1 MHMATPVSKTL
12 IGAFV
17 LGALALVL
25 LAVVMLGSG
34 ALFRSAIPTV
44 MFFDGSVGGLQVGAP
59 VTFRGVS
66 VGEVSAIKIVY
77 DPEQRE
83 FRIPVSATLY
93 PDRIQ
98 SLFPSARETRLNN
111 LIEIGLRAQLQMQS
125 FITGQL
131 SIQLDFMP
139 DSPLPP
145 PSGSLAL
152 FRPGVKEIPTIPT
165 PIQRIQ
171 KSIEQIPLD
180 EVIRDARETL
190 GSIRDILAS
199 PAIPDI
205 IANLQQISQDSVGI
219 AGKVDAKLTALGAQV
234 ERTLKE
240 LRTLLAN
247 ADAQIKPLGSAIHET
262 RALAQNLN
270 RQIDP
275 LAAEITRTAGELR
288 STLRHSENALVHI
301 GRLTADNS
309 EMRYHVSLLMTEL
322 TATSRSLRALTD
334 YLERR
339 PDALL
344 RGRTAGQPLGGQ
356 Q

>member
-1 MHMATPVSKTL
+1 MAKPVSKTL

-17 LGALALVL
+17 LGALALGF
-25 LAVVMLGSG
+25 LAVVLLGSG
-34 ALFRSAIPTV
+34 TLFRDVIRAV

-59 VTFRGVS
+59 VTFRGVA
-66 VGEVSAIKIVY
+66 VGEVIEIQIVY
-77 DPEQRE
+77 EPERQE
-83 FRIPVSATLY
+83 FRIPVSVQLY
-93 PDRIQ
+93 PDRI
-98 SLFPSARETRLNN
+98 RRLSTSPMKRKLKD
-111 LIEIGLRAQLQMQS
+111 LIGMGLRAQLQMQS

-131 SIQLDFMP
+131 SIQLDFLP
-139 DSPLPP
+139 EAPLPA
-145 PSGSLAL
+145 PSSLAM
-152 FRPGVKEIPTIPT
+152 FRTGVQEIPTIPT

-180 EVIRDARETL
+180 EVVRDARETL
-190 GSIRDILAS
+190 ASIRDILAS

-219 AGKVDAKLTALGAQV
+219 ADKVDAKLTTLGAQV

-240 LRTLLAN
+240 LRTLLAH
-247 ADAQIKPLGSAIHET
+247 ADAQIKPLGSAILET
-262 RALAQNLN
+262 RTLAQNLN

-288 STLRHSENALVHI
+288 STLRQSENVLARI
-301 GRLTADNS
+301 GSLTADNS

-334 YLERR
+334 YLERH

>member
-1 MHMATPVSKTL
+1 MANPVSKTL

-17 LGALALVL
+17 LGALALIFV
-25 LAVVMLGSG
+25 AVVVLGSG
-34 ALFRSAIPTV
+34 ALFRQAIQTV

-66 VGEVSAIKIVY
+66 VGEVNEIKIVY

-83 FRIPVSATLY
+83 FRIPVSATLF

-98 SLFPSARETRLNN
+98 SLFPSARETKLNN

-145 PSGSLAL
+145 PSGSMAM
-152 FRPGVKEIPTIPT
+152 FRSDVKEIPTIPT

-171 KSIEQIPLD
+171 KSLEQIPLD
-180 EVIRDARETL
+180 EVVRDARETL
-190 GSIRDILAS
+190 ASIRDILAS

-205 IANLQQISQDSVGI
+205 IANLQQVSQNSVGI
-219 AGKVDAKLTALGAQV
+219 AGNLDAKLTTLGAQV
-234 ERTLKE
+234 ERTLND
-240 LRTLLAN
+240 LRTFLAH
-247 ADAQIKPLGSAIHET
+247 ADAQIKPLGSAIHESL
-262 RALAQNLN
+262 ALAQNLN
-270 RQIDP
+270 RQVDP

-288 STLRHSENALVHI
+288 STLRQSENTLAHI
-301 GRLTADNS
+301 SRLTADNS
-309 EMRYHVSLLMTEL
+309 EMRFHMSLLMTEL

-334 YLERR
+334 YLERH

-344 RGRTAGQPLGGQ
+344 RGRAAGQPPGGQ
-356 Q
+356 R